1 MDETKMMEFV
11 GRAVGDVGAV
21 LGGAMVVIGDKLG
34 LYRAMAGAGS
44 LTPAE
49 LAARTGTAERYV
61 REWLSAQAARGYVSY
76 DGDGRFSLPDEHAV
90 PLTDETSPACVIG
103 AFEIAVGSVYATD
116 TIAERFRTGDG
127 FAWGAHD
134 EHVLGGCER
143 FFRPGY
149 LNHLASA
156 WIPALDG
163 VEAKLAAGARIADV
177 GCGHGAST
185 LLLAEAYPAST
196 VVGFDAHDGSIDAA
210 RKRAADAGLADRVRF
225 EVASATTFAGTYDL
239 VCFFDCLHD
248 MGDPAGACAHVR
260 EHLAPDGT
268 LMLIEP
274 FANDDLAD
282 NLNPVGAA
290 YYGFSTLLCTPSS
303 LSQDVG
309 TALGAQ
315 AGEARLRDIVT
326 ARRVHD
332 AAAGGRNAVQHRARG
347 QGGTRTMRFANRS
360 TRAVSA
366 HSAGIDE
373 QAMQPFWGSAAMA
386 AVLNAEAFAADGLR
400 IPTVVREPPGCP
412 CGETALPQ

>member
-1 MDETKMMEFV
+1 MDEAKLMEFV
-11 GRAVGDVGAV
+11 GQAVGDVGAM

-34 LYRAMAGAGS
+34 LYRAMKGAGA
-44 LTPAE
+44 LTPAD
-49 LAARTGTAERYV
+49 LAERTGTAERYV
-61 REWLSAQAARGYVSY
+61 REWLSAQAARGYVTY
-76 DGDGRFSLPDEHAV
+76 DGSGRFTLPDEHAI

-103 AFEIAVGSVYATD
+103 AFEIALGSVYAAD

-134 EHVLGGCER
+134 QHVLGGCER

-163 VEAKLAAGARIADV
+163 VEAKLAAGARVADV

-185 LLLAEAYPAST
+185 LLLAEAYPNST
-196 VVGFDAHDGSIDAA
+196 VVGFDAHDGSVQSA
-210 RKRAADAGLADRVRF
+210 RKRAADAGLADRVEF
-225 EVASATTFAGTYDL
+225 EVAAATTFTGTYDL

-248 MGDPAGACAHVR
+248 MGDPAGACAHVH
-260 EHLAPDGT
+260 EQLAPDGT

-274 FANDDLAD
+274 FANDDLTD

-290 YYGFSTLLCTPSS
+290 YYAFSTLLCTPCS

-315 AGEARLRDIVT
+315 AGEARLREIVT
-326 ARRVHD
+326 GAGFSCLNRV
-332 AAAGGRNAVQHRARG
+332 AE
-347 QGGTRTMRFANRS
+347 T
-360 TRAVSA
+360 
-366 HSAGIDE
+366 
-373 QAMQPFWGSAAMA
+373 PFNII
-386 AVLNAEAFAADGLR
+386 LEAK
-400 IPTVVREPPGCP
+400 P
-412 CGETALPQ
+412 

>member
-1 MDETKMMEFV
+1 M
-11 GRAVGDVGAV
+11 
-21 LGGAMVVIGDKLG
+21 
-34 LYRAMAGAGS
+34 
-44 LTPAE
+44 
-49 LAARTGTAERYV
+49 
-61 REWLSAQAARGYVSY
+61 
-76 DGDGRFSLPDEHAV
+76 
-90 PLTDETSPACVIG
+90 
-103 AFEIAVGSVYATD
+103 YATD

-163 VEAKLAAGARIADV
+163 VEAKLATGARIADV

-260 EHLAPDGT
+260 DHLAPGGT

-326 ARRVHD
+326 GAGFTTLRRVAETPFNIVLEAQGRGRIMKFAQIIEFTTSRIDEFNAQLD
-332 AAAGGRNAVQHRARG
+332 AWMAESEGHRIPHRAVL
-347 QGGTRTMRFANRS
+347 QATGTPRTSTCSRS
-360 TRAVSA
+360 SSRPYETAMENSA
-366 HSAGIDE
+366 RPRTGE
-373 QAMQPFWGSAAMA
+373 
-386 AVLNAEAFAADGLR
+386 FAAFLGEITDGPLGFRSFDVLRVEDLRRGLR
-400 IPTVVREPPGCP
+400 ELSSHARLWLQRLVKVALEGRPRRDADLGRTRQLRLPAGTPGPSAVWCR
-412 CGETALPQ
+412 C

>member
-1 MDETKMMEFV
+1 M
-11 GRAVGDVGAV
+11 
-21 LGGAMVVIGDKLG
+21 
-34 LYRAMAGAGS
+34 
-44 LTPAE
+44 
-49 LAARTGTAERYV
+49 

-134 EHVLGGCER
+134 DHVLGGCER

-149 LNHLASA
+149 LNNLAST

-163 VEAKLAAGARIADV
+163 VEAKLATGARIADV
-177 GCGHGAST
+177 GLRPRGIDAPAGRGLPGRDRSSAST
-185 LLLAEAYPAST
+185 PT
-196 VVGFDAHDGSIDAA
+196 TGSIDAA

-225 EVASATTFAGTYDL
+225 EVASATTFDGTYDL

-260 EHLAPDGT
+260 DHLAPGGT

-315 AGEARLRDIVT
+315 AGEGRLRDIVT
-326 ARRVHD
+326 SAGFTTLRRV
-332 AAAGGRNAVQHRARG
+332 AE
-347 QGGTRTMRFANRS
+347 T
-360 TRAVSA
+360 
-366 HSAGIDE
+366 
-373 QAMQPFWGSAAMA
+373 PFNI
-386 AVLNAEAFAADGLR
+386 VLEVKA
-400 IPTVVREPPGCP
+400 
-412 CGETALPQ
+412 

>member
-1 MDETKMMEFV
+1 MNEATAVDEAKMMEFV
-11 GRAVGDVGAV
+11 NRAVGDVGAV

-34 LYRAMAGAGS
+34 LYRSMAGAGS

-49 LAARTGTAERYV
+49 LADRTGTAERYV

-90 PLTDETSPACVIG
+90 PLTDETSAACVIG

-116 TIAERFRTGDG
+116 TIAQRFRTGDG
-127 FAWGAHD
+127 FGWGAHD
-134 EHVLGGCER
+134 AHVLGGCER

-149 LNHLASA
+149 INNLASA

-163 VEAKLAAGARIADV
+163 VEAKLATGARIADV

-185 LLLAEAYPAST
+185 LLLAESYPAST
-196 VVGFDAHDGSIDAA
+196 VVGFDAHAGSIDAA

-225 EVASATTFAGTYDL
+225 EVASATTFPGIYDL

-248 MGDPAGACAHVR
+248 MGDPTGACAHVR
-260 EHLAPDGT
+260 DRLAPGGT

-274 FANDDLAD
+274 FANDDVAD

-303 LSQDVG
+303 LSQEVG
-309 TALGAQ
+309 AALGAQ
-315 AGEARLRDIVT
+315 AGEARLRDVVIDAGFT
-326 ARRVHD
+326 SMRRV
-332 AAAGGRNAVQHRARG
+332 AETPFNIVLEAKVEAG
-347 QGGTRTMRFANRS
+347 S
-360 TRAVSA
+360 
-366 HSAGIDE
+366 
-373 QAMQPFWGSAAMA
+373 
-386 AVLNAEAFAADGLR
+386 
-400 IPTVVREPPGCP
+400 
-412 CGETALPQ
+412 

>member
-1 MDETKMMEFV
+1 MDETKMAEFV
-11 GRAVGDVGAV
+11 GRAVDDVGAV

-34 LYRAMAGAGS
+34 LYRAMAGRGS
-44 LTPAE
+44 LTPTE
-49 LAARTGTAERYV
+49 LAARTGTSERYV

-76 DGDGRFSLPDEHAV
+76 DGRGDGDGLFSLPDEHAV

-103 AFEIAVGSVYATD
+103 AFEIALGSVYATD
-116 TIAERFRTGDG
+116 TIAERFRTGG
-127 FAWGAHD
+127 GYPWGEHD

-149 LNHLASA
+149 LNNLTSA

-163 VEAKLAAGARIADV
+163 VEAKLRGGAQVADV

-196 VVGFDAHDGSIDAA
+196 VVGFDAHRGSIDAA

-225 EVASATTFAGTYDL
+225 EVASATTFDGRFDL

-248 MGDPAGACAHVR
+248 MGDPEGACAHVR
-260 EHLAPDGT
+260 DHLAPGGT

-274 FANDDLAD
+274 FADDNLAD

-290 YYGFSTLLCTPSS
+290 YYAFSTLLCTPSS

-309 TALGAQ
+309 AALGAQ
-315 AGEARLRDIVT
+315 AGEARLREVVVGAGFST
-326 ARRVHD
+326 FRRV
-332 AAAGGRNAVQHRARG
+332 AETPFNLVLEAR
-347 QGGTRTMRFANRS
+347 
-360 TRAVSA
+360 VS
-366 HSAGIDE
+366 
-373 QAMQPFWGSAAMA
+373 
-386 AVLNAEAFAADGLR
+386 
-400 IPTVVREPPGCP
+400 
-412 CGETALPQ
+412 